1 MVRLKIRLDTQS
13 QIREFVEI
21 ANTIPEKVYLEDNDN
36 HRVNAKSFL
45 GCLYSIEFEEVFV
58 ASECE
63 NLSNKF
69 FKFIAD

>member
-1 MVRLKIRLDTQS
+1 MTRLKISLDTQS
-13 QIREFVEI
+13 QIKEFVEI
-21 ANTIPEKVYLEDNDN
+21 ANTIPEEVCLEDNNN

-45 GCLYSIEFEEVFV
+45 GCLYSIEFDEVFV
-58 ASECE
+58 TSECE